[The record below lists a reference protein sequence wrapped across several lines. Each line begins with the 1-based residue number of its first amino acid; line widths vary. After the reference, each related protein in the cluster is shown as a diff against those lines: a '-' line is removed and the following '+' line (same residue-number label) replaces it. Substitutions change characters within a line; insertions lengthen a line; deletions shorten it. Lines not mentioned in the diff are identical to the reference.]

1 MKRLLQ
7 LSLLALFFVACEK
20 EIQIEL
26 PDVPVELVVEGIVD
40 INRPP
45 LVILTRTQGYFDPI
59 DNNTING
66 LFVNGAVVSLNN
78 GTQTHDL
85 IEICTSSIP
94 DSILVAISGTV
105 GISAEDLQA
114 FNYCVY
120 TSLDPTSFGEAGKT
134 YQLNVQADG
143 KTLTAVTKIP
153 EPVYF
158 DSIWY
163 ELGTNQD
170 SLGFVWVDMKD
181 PDTIGNSYRWF
192 AQRINHYT
200 YGPQVGE
207 MKDKQMI
214 APLGSIFDDK
224 FFNGQK
230 FEFAYNRGELG
241 NNENQD
247 DEGPEERFFKN
258 GDTVVVQF
266 VSIDRPNFFYF
277 RSLEDQIA
285 TNGSPFASPGNLESN
300 INGGY
305 GVFSGYGSAYDTVV
319 CTP

>member
-1 MKRLLQ
+1 MKRFFYILLVA
-7 LSLLALFFVACEK
+7 LLFSACEK
-20 EIQIEL
+20 EIQIDL
-26 PDVPVELVVEGIVD
+26 PDVPVQFVVEGVVD

-45 LVILTRTQGYFDPI
+45 VIILTRTQGYFDPV
-59 DNNTING
+59 DENTINS
-66 LFVNGAVVSLNN
+66 LFVRGADVSLDD
-78 GTQTHDL
+78 GSQTYDL

-94 DSILVAISGTV
+94 DSILIAIAGTA
-105 GISAEDLQA
+105 GISAEALQA

-120 TSLDPTSFGEAGKT
+120 TSLDPSSFGEAGKT
-134 YQLNVQADG
+134 YQLNIQAEG
-143 KTLTAVTKIP
+143 KTITAVTKIP

-163 ELGTNQD
+163 ELGPSQD
-170 SLGFVWVDMKD
+170 SLGFIWAELND

-192 AQRINHYT
+192 AQRTNHYT
-200 YGPQVGE
+200 YGPQMGE
-207 MKDKQMI
+207 IKDQQMI

-224 FFNGQK
+224 FFNGQG

-247 DEGPEERFFKN
+247 DEGPEERYFKN
-258 GDTVVVQF
+258 GDTVTIQF

-277 RSLEDQIA
+277 RSFENQVA

-300 INGGY
+300 INGGL

-319 CTP
+319 CNP